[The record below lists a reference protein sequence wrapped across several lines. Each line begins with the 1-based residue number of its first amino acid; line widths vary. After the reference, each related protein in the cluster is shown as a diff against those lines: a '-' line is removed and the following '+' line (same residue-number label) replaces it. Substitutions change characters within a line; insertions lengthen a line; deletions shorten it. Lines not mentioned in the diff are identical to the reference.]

1 MGNAR
6 VNGEDSEDEPSDNS
20 HKEMRDVA
28 AVAKFY
34 GELFRQVADGS
45 LMARVG
51 SPVWTDKSK
60 QI

>member
-6 VNGEDSEDEPSDNS
+6 VHGKDSEDEPSDNS
-20 HKEMRDVA
+20 CKEIRDVA

-34 GELFRQVADGS
+34 GELFRQVADGA
-45 LMARVG
+45 LMAPVG
-51 SPVWTDKSK
+51 SPFWTDTTK